1 MQTYKFIDGSGV
13 PEGHTPVVIICADE
27 TGKKFRCIVDQEL
40 INGLKKLDMASRM
53 RAIKEL
59 LAMVEQSL
67 LTYSVDC
74 N

>member
-1 MQTYKFIDGSGV
+1 MQVYKFIDGSGI
-13 PEGHTPVVIICADE
+13 PDGQTPVMIVCADAS
-27 TGKKFRCIVDQEL
+27 GKKFRCIVDAEL
-40 INGLKKLDMASRM
+40 VNGLKKLDMAGRM